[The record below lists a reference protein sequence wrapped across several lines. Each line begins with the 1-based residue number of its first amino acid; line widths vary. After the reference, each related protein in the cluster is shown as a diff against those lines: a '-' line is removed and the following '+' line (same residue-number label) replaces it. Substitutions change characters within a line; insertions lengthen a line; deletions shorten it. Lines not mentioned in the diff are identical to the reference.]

1 MDSLQIIRSYNTLNF
16 IKNLKDKTNN
26 IENAKINRDY
36 LAYIEKN
43 IHNEDVLDDIVV
55 ALLNFIWPSEQERI
69 RNYALKRFIKHVLK
83 FSNATI
89 SIYISSIYYL
99 LNLKDNRRYNN
110 LLQRIQLEIENT
122 RQEQGFITN
131 SNIYERCCSS
141 CGAYISC
148 YKSETVVCKC
158 RLFLTSLILAS
169 KFGQDKNYSNKAWS
183 KISRFSV
190 ENINYNE
197 RFFLNLIDYK
207 LYISLETY
215 QSFASLISNHIVN
228 IESKKRK
235 MKCQE
240 LLNMSKISTVD
251 INTAQEW
258 KKYLE
263 KKSLLSKKLKQL
275 EAIKQAKLKLMKSQ
289 TLKSNSFS
297 LSVSSNTQNL
307 SPIDANNISTNLS
320 NEVQHINLG
329 KNIQKLSP
337 IDNQTGAYVKTETV
351 KQNVTIN
358 KPTDIA
364 AISPISPSD
373 LPYVNAS
380 NFNVSSNVNYTP
392 ESQNLNAFNLNN
404 LNNSMQELKEINS
417 QQHFITQ
424 MEQAK
429 SNQLTIENFSS
440 FMNFYSCINN
450 KFSTS
455 PETLIK
461 STDSYKILNFAI
473 SLACSKRVNDA
484 LKVLNHIIYGTIDIC
499 KEILSLALK
508 GHVKTALIYIYLLT
522 PNEIQY
528 YNTNLKAP
536 HLKTLTSNDVL
547 SVVSILL
554 NCVQRKSIQNNEIK
568 NDLLQNLSSQNQ
580 VNISSTQNVLLK
592 FINNINCSL
601 SH

>member
-1 MDSLQIIRSYNTLNF
+1 MDSLQLIRSYNTINF
-16 IKNLKDKTNN
+16 IKKLKDKANN
-26 IENAKINRDY
+26 VENTKINRDY

-43 IHNEDVLDDIVV
+43 VHNEDILDDIVV

-69 RNYALKRFIKHVLK
+69 RNHALKRFIKHVLK

-99 LNLKDNRRYNN
+99 LNLKDNKRYNN

-122 RQEQGFITN
+122 KQEQGFIN
-131 SNIYERCCSS
+131 NGNIHERCCSS

-148 YKSETVVCKC
+148 YKNETVVCKC

-228 IESKKRK
+228 IESQKRK

-240 LLNMSKISTVD
+240 LLNMSTIDVKT
-251 INTAQEW
+251 TQEW
-258 KKYLE
+258 KKYYE
-263 KKSLLSKKLKQL
+263 KQSLLYKKLRQL
-275 EAIKQAKLKLMKSQ
+275 MAIKQAKLKLMKRQS
-289 TLKSNSFS
+289 LKSDSFS
-297 LSVSSNTQNL
+297 LSISNNTQNL
-307 SPIDANNISTNLS
+307 SPVDVNSIPT
-320 NEVQHINLG
+320 NEVQNTTLPN
-329 KNIQKLSP
+329 NIQKLSP
-337 IDNQTGAYVKTETV
+337 IDNQIGSYVNTETI
-351 KQNVTIN
+351 KQNDTIN

-373 LPYVNAS
+373 ISYANVN
-380 NFNVSSNVNYTP
+380 NNNINISSNINYTP
-392 ESQNLNAFNLNN
+392 ESQKLPVLNLNYP
-404 LNNSMQELKEINS
+404 MQETKEINS
-417 QQHFITQ
+417 QQQHFIAQ
-424 MEQAK
+424 MEQHK

-440 FMNFYSCINN
+440 FMSFYSCINN

-461 STDSYKILNFAI
+461 STDSYKILNYAI
-473 SLACSKRVNDA
+473 TLACSKRVNDA
-484 LKVLNHIIYGTIDIC
+484 LKILNHIIYGTVDIC

-528 YNTNLKAP
+528 FNTNLKAP

-568 NDLLQNLSSQNQ
+568 NDLLQNLGSQNQ

-601 SH
+601 SHN